1 MSASGDSKPSETYQC
16 GCHCGYI
23 KFSMTLS
30 PPLTT
35 KAPGDATGDNYKVL
49 NCNCSACSRFGY
61 LLVYPPATD
70 VTWHPGHR
78 ERCANYRFNTKS
90 KDQMFCPKCGAS
102 LGIDF
107 REVREPH
114 TYGMSV
120 SFSFFFSLRN
130 RSHKWR
136 AVPRA
141 AFLLLLRARLARL
154 SFEQGLCRCGHTG
167 NRER

>member
-1 MSASGDSKPSETYQC
+1 MSAPGDSKPSETYQC

-61 LLVYPPATD
+61 LLVYPPAAD

-78 ERCANYRFNTKS
+78 ERCANYRFNTKG

-114 TYGMSV
+114 TYGMSARTIYGVNLDELTYKKLDGIQKV
-120 SFSFFFSLRN
+120 SP
-130 RSHKWR
+130 
-136 AVPRA
+136 AGD
-141 AFLLLLRARLARL
+141 L
-154 SFEQGLCRCGHTG
+154 SGHWWD
-167 NRER
+167 EEKQEMK